1 MTKKTVLS
9 AAVVIGLAAAALLA
23 FATGR
28 SAYAGFPVIT
38 LDPPTATNNV
48 GTDHTVTATV
58 SGAGPGW
65 QVAFAVTSG
74 PNTGAS
80 FTCSANA
87 NCTTDA
93 NLEVSGTYTGDG
105 GVGQDTIEACL
116 QIING
121 LSANVVGQPS
131 CDTATKDWVQPTPTP
146 TPTSTPTQTPSP
158 TPTQAAPA
166 GQLPDTGTQPTA
178 DDADFP
184 WLPVAIVA
192 LGAFAAATG
201 GMLLRRRAR

>member
-1 MTKKTVLS
+1 MTKKTALS
-9 AAVVIGLAAAALLA
+9 AVTVAGLAAAALLA
-23 FATGR
+23 FAAGR
-28 SAYAGFPVIT
+28 SAYAGILGIT
-38 LDPPTATNNV
+38 LDPPTATNDV

-166 GQLPDTGTQPTA
+166 GQLPATGTQPPA
-178 DDADFP
+178 DAAFP

-192 LGAFAAATG
+192 LGALALAG
-201 GMLLRRRAR
+201 GVLLRRRAD